1 MSKKRTKNNNKS
13 IINQIDE
20 FVESRVLEENIQ
32 EVFAQRFAR
41 YAKYVIQ
48 DRALPDVRD
57 GLKPVQRRILFSLYS
72 LGISSNKSHKKCA
85 RIVGDVIG
93 KYHPHGDSS
102 VYEAMVRLSQ
112 DFKMRHP
119 LVDIHGNN
127 GSIDGDPAAAM
138 RYTEARMS
146 KYAEFLLQDIN
157 KRTVGFV
164 PNFDDEELEPVV
176 LPAKFPNILVNGSTG
191 ISTGYATDI
200 PPHNIDEIINA
211 TIYRIEHQNSSLKDL
226 MKFVKGPDF
235 PTGGIVQG
243 YNGLKQ
249 AYKTGKGR
257 IIIRAKSNIEETKNM
272 WKIVF
277 HEIPYEVNKAVLV
290 KKMNDVYVRK
300 NIDGIIEIRDET
312 DRTGLRIVVDVKK
325 EINPQDIRD
334 FFFKT
339 TDLQVNYNF
348 NVTVIHDK
356 RPKLM
361 GLIEIIDAYINH
373 QKEVIT
379 NRSNYELETANK
391 RLHIVEG
398 LIAMTSILD
407 SVIHT
412 IRNSK
417 NKKDAKEN
425 LVINYDFTELQAEA
439 IVMLQLYRLTNTDI
453 VALQEEQ
460 KKLSTSINVLKTILS
475 DETSLLKVIK
485 DELNYTLSQLSSSRR
500 TVIESEIEEINVSAK
515 ELIPKEDTFVIFT
528 NDGYVKRLNPRSYA
542 NLNTGETTKLK
553 DDDFVIADYKVTT
566 LDIMLFFTDL
576 GNYIY
581 LPVTDIPDLK
591 HKDLGYHISTL
602 INVEADEKIIFSVP
616 VDDFNKER
624 YLLFT
629 TRNGLIK
636 RTLIK
641 DMIAVR
647 YSKALR
653 ATKIRDDDKLVSVD
667 ICEKKDAE
675 VVVITKKG
683 YMNRYDSSEVSIMA
697 PPSFGVKAMELKNRP
712 DDEVIAGLFVD
723 PKDIIVTLMSNGSIK
738 RFKQNEILKGKRNNV
753 GKPYIQLMRTVDNSL
768 IDAEIVHEKNSAN
781 NLDLYIAG
789 NAGFENIK
797 YQATKTATA
806 PTGKKV
812 VDKDIGM
819 PIKLAIFRNND
830 DFC

>member
-1 MSKKRTKNNNKS
+1 MSKKNKNG
-13 IINQIDE
+13 IIDQIDE
-20 FVESRVLEENIQ
+20 FMKNNVLEEDIQ
-32 EVFAQRFAR
+32 DVFGQRFAK
-41 YAKYVIQ
+41 YAKYIIQ

-57 GLKPVQRRILFSLYS
+57 GLKPVQRRILYSLYS
-72 LGISSNKSHKKCA
+72 LGIFSNKSYKKCA

-93 KYHPHGDSS
+93 KYHPHGDTS
-102 VYEAMVRLSQ
+102 VYDAMVRLSQ
-112 DFKMRHP
+112 DFKMRFP
-119 LVDIHGNN
+119 LIDIHGNN

-176 LPAKFPNILVNGSTG
+176 LPAKFPNILVNGSSG
-191 ISTGYATDI
+191 ISAGYATDI
-200 PPHNIDEIINA
+200 PPHNIDEVINA
-211 TIYRIEHQNSSLKDL
+211 TIYRIDHSNCSLKDL
-226 MKFVKGPDF
+226 MKFIKGPDF

-243 YNGLKQ
+243 INSLKQ
-249 AYKTGKGR
+249 AYKTGKGK
-257 IIIRAKSNIEETKNM
+257 IIVRAKSVIETSKNISQ
-272 WKIVF
+272 IIF
-277 HEIPYEVNKAVLV
+277 YEIPYEVNKAVLV
-290 KKMNDVYVRK
+290 KKMNDVYVKK

-312 DRTGLRIVVDVKK
+312 DRSGLRIVVDVKK
-325 EINPQDIRD
+325 EINPIDIRD

-339 TDLQVNYNF
+339 TELQVNYSF
-348 NVTVIHDK
+348 NVTLIHDK

-361 GLIEIIDAYINH
+361 GLIDIIDAYVSH

-379 NRSNYELETANK
+379 NRSNYELETTTK

-425 LVINYDFTELQAEA
+425 LVINYSFTELQAEA

-453 VALQEEQ
+453 VALEEEQ
-460 KKLSTSINVLKTILS
+460 KKLSLSINELKKILS
-475 DETSLLKVIK
+475 DESSLLKVIK
-485 DELNYTLSQLSSSRR
+485 DELNYTLSQLTSPRR

-515 ELIPKEDTFVIFT
+515 ELIPKEDAYIIFT
-528 NDGYVKRLNPRSYA
+528 NDGYLKRISAKSYSILA
-542 NLNTGETTKLK
+542 NGETTKLK
-553 DDDFVIADYKVTT
+553 DNDFVVANYKITT
-566 LDIMLFFTDL
+566 LDVMLFFTNL

-581 LPVTDIPDLK
+581 LPVIDIPDLK

-602 INVEADEKIIFSVP
+602 ISVEADEKIIFSVP

-653 ATKIRDDDKLVSVD
+653 ATKIRDNDKLVSVD
-667 ICEKKDAE
+667 ISDKKNCE

-683 YMNRYDSSEVSIMA
+683 YMNRYDSKEISIMA
-697 PPSFGVKAMELKNRP
+697 PPSYGVKAMELKSRP
-712 DDEVIAGLFVD
+712 DDEIIAGFFVD
-723 PKDIIVTLMSNGSIK
+723 KKDMIITLMANGSIK
-738 RFKQNEILKGKRNNV
+738 RFKQDEILKGKKNNV
-753 GKPYIQLMRTVDNSL
+753 GKPYIQLMRTVDNTL
-768 IDAEIVHEKNSAN
+768 IDAKIVHDANSAN
-781 NLDLYIAG
+781 NLDLYIIG
-789 NAGFENIK
+789 ESGFENIK
-797 YQATKTATA
+797 YQVTKTATA
-806 PTGKKV
+806 ATGKKV
-812 VDKDIGM
+812 IEKEIGDSY
-819 PIKLAIFRNND
+819 KLAVFRNND

>member
-1 MSKKRTKNNNKS
+1 MSKKTKNNISKE
-13 IINQIDE
+13 IED
-20 FVESRVLEENIQ
+20 FVQSKILQEDIQ
-32 EVFAQRFAR
+32 DVFGQRFAR
-41 YAKYVIQ
+41 YAKYIIQ

-57 GLKPVQRRILFSLYS
+57 GLKPVQRRILYSLYS
-72 LGISSNKSHKKCA
+72 LGIFSNKSYKKCA

-93 KYHPHGDSS
+93 KYRPHGDSS

-112 DFKMRHP
+112 DFKMRLP
-119 LVDIHGNN
+119 LIDIHGNN

-157 KRTVGFV
+157 KRTVGFI

-176 LPAKFPNILVNGSTG
+176 LPAKFPNILVNGSSG
-191 ISTGYATDI
+191 ISAGYATDI

-211 TIYRIEHQNSSLKDL
+211 TIYRIEHPNSSLKDL

-243 YNGLKQ
+243 INGLKQ
-249 AYKTGKGR
+249 AYKTGRGK
-257 IIIRAKSNIEETKNM
+257 IIIRAKSEIETNKNM
-272 WKIVF
+272 HQIIF
-277 HEIPYEVNKAVLV
+277 YEIPYEVNKAVLV

-300 NIDGIIEIRDET
+300 NIDGILEIRDET

-325 EINPQDIRD
+325 EINPADIRD

-339 TDLQVNYNF
+339 TDLQVNYSF
-348 NVTVIHDK
+348 NVTLIHDK

-361 GLIEIIDAYINH
+361 GLIDILDAYIGH

-379 NRSNYELETANK
+379 NRSNYELETASK

-425 LVINYDFTELQAEA
+425 LVINYTFTELQAEA

-453 VALQEEQ
+453 VALEDEQ
-460 KKLSTSINVLKTILS
+460 KKLSASINDLNTILS
-475 DETSLLKVIK
+475 DESSLLKVIK
-485 DELNYTLSQLSSSRR
+485 KELNYTLSQLSSPRR
-500 TVIESEIEEINVSAK
+500 TVIESEIEEINVTAK
-515 ELIPKEDTFVIFT
+515 ELIPKEDVFVILT
-528 NDGYVKRLNPRSYA
+528 NDGYLKRINARSYA
-542 NLNTGETTKLK
+542 NLNKGETTKIK
-553 DDDFVIADYKVTT
+553 DNDFVIADYKVTT
-566 LDIMLFFTDL
+566 LDVVLFFTDL

-581 LPVTDIPDLK
+581 LPVIDIPDVK

-602 INVEADEKIIFSVP
+602 ISIEADEKIIFSVP
-616 VDDFNKER
+616 VDDFEKER

-629 TRNGLIK
+629 TRNGFTK

-647 YSKALR
+647 YSRALR
-653 ATKIRDDDKLVSVD
+653 ATKIRENDRLVSVD
-667 ICEKKDAE
+667 ISDNKEAE
-675 VVVITKKG
+675 VIMITKKG
-683 YMNRYDSSEVSIMA
+683 YMNRYDSSEISIMA

-712 DDEVIAGLFVD
+712 DDEIIAGLFVE
-723 PKDIIVTLMSNGSIK
+723 PKDIIINLMANGSIR
-738 RFKQNEILKGKRNNV
+738 RFKQDEILKGKKNNV
-753 GKPYIQLMRTVDNSL
+753 GKPYIQLMRTVDNTL
-768 IDAEIVHEKNSAN
+768 IDAEVVHEKNSSN
-781 NLDLYIAG
+781 NLDLYIIG
-789 NAGFENIK
+789 ETGFENIN
-797 YQATKTATA
+797 YQITKTATS

-812 VDKDIGM
+812 VEKEIG
-819 PIKLAIFRNND
+819 IFEKLAIYRNNN
-830 DFC
+830 DFS